1 MEYSFGDERDI
12 EIFSGNS
19 KLESR
24 NMTMNKTHLGL
35 HPKGR
40 FAIVTPTPE
49 CRLLSTESQEILQA
63 VADWANDYQVSIYVR
78 KSNEGNLRHLV
89 IREGKNTGERMVNLV
104 AKTPTPHIDELAER
118 LEALRDKITTFMWT
132 AYDGLSDVAHGGDV
146 KIYWGHG
153 MITEQYGDVRVNV
166 GPTSFQQTNTH
177 AAERMLDVIKSWMP
191 ATTRRVVDLYCGSG
205 VIGLNIAGKSRE
217 LIGIELNKSAVEQAR
232 LTADMNAFAKV
243 RFIEGRVENVLHAD
257 SEINSD
263 GDTCVVVD
271 PPRVGLHPKVLDTI
285 LQWKGSELIYIS
297 CNPETLARD
306 LRVLGA
312 RYTILDVQPMDFFPH
327 TDHIETAVRLRRT
340 A

>member
-1 MEYSFGDERDI
+1 VTICPHFGVCGGCSRQDKPYAQQLSDKENSVRKFLKDLPIQTFHPILPSPETNFYRNKMEYSFGDERDI

-153 MITEQYGDVRVNV
+153 MITEQYG
-166 GPTSFQQTNTH
+166 
-177 AAERMLDVIKSWMP
+177 
-191 ATTRRVVDLYCGSG
+191 
-205 VIGLNIAGKSRE
+205 GLLLSAGFPDQWPFRC
-217 LIGIELNKSAVEQAR
+217 LFWR
-232 LTADMNAFAKV
+232 L
-243 RFIEGRVENVLHAD
+243 
-257 SEINSD
+257 
-263 GDTCVVVD
+263 
-271 PPRVGLHPKVLDTI
+271 
-285 LQWKGSELIYIS
+285 
-297 CNPETLARD
+297 
-306 LRVLGA
+306 
-312 RYTILDVQPMDFFPH
+312 
-327 TDHIETAVRLRRT
+327 
-340 A
+340 